1 MKSTRLLLF
10 SALFLSLC
18 GCSLYKEPSLS
29 LTYQESLVRKAIGE
43 YELISSRNTS
53 YNYEYCYITIESDN
67 VISSR
72 YKIENTEERTF
83 KTNFSCRRCEKDHYI
98 EDNRLEVRLQKY
110 DNYILTQGYNIILD
124 FDESDENPQIK
135 ISSQG
140 ITEKGYIIFNFAQKQ
155 K

>member
-10 SALFLSLC
+10 SVLFLSLC
-18 GCSLYKEPSLS
+18 SCSLNKEPSLS
-29 LTYQESLVRKAIGE
+29 ETYQQSLVRKAIGE
-43 YELISSRNTS
+43 YELVSSRYTS
-53 YNYEYCYITIESDN
+53 YNYEYCYITIESYN

-83 KTNFSCRRCEKDHYI
+83 KTNFSCRRFEKDYFI

-110 DNYILTQGYNIILD
+110 DNYILSQGYNIILD
-124 FDESDENPQIK
+124 FDESDENPQIN

-140 ITEKGYIIFNFAQKQ
+140 ITEKGYIIFDFAK